1 MPDVIN
7 QAQPPLEFIPPAFN
21 PSVLRVIQLGLASYL
36 RWKTAISQVEANKV
50 EVLVNLYRQ
59 FQEGKIRF
67 LIAFRHPQ
75 ATDPLCL
82 GYLLSQLVPRLAR
95 QQRISLQHPTHAHF
109 IYDRGITLWAGN
121 QVGWI
126 ASRLGAT
133 PIQRGKA
140 DWTGLRLARDL
151 FTNGRFPMAAAP
163 EGATNGLSEIVNP
176 LEPGIAQM
184 GFWCAEDLQKAGRD
198 EQVLIVPIGI
208 QYSYVAAPWDAIAN
222 LLTQL
227 ESYCGLPLY
236 QEISSYTPSTSPPPH
251 SFYPRLLRLA
261 ERLLSL
267 MEDFYTR
274 FYHQK
279 LPEIQTQSQ
288 DINEL
293 IATRLNTLLNIVL
306 QVAENY
312 FDLQPKGN
320 FNDRCRRVEQ
330 AGWNYIFR
338 EDYKDVKSLSS
349 LERDLG
355 DRIAEEANL
364 RMWHMRLVES
374 LVAVTGNYVQE
385 KPTAERFA
393 ETTLLIWDVVTRI
406 RGGNPFQPPLLGKQ
420 TAKITVGEPLSI
432 SERYPVYKGS
442 RQGARLAVADFTK
455 DLQDAMEGLIM
466 K

>member
-21 PSVLRVIQLGLASYL
+21 PSVLRVIQLGLPSYL
-36 RWKTAISQVEANKV
+36 RWKTAISQVEANNV

-59 FQEGKIRF
+59 FQQRKIRF

-75 ATDPLCL
+75 TTDPLCL
-82 GYLLSQLVPRLAR
+82 GYLLSQLVPRVAR

-140 DWTGLRLARDL
+140 DWTGLRSARDL
-151 FTNGRFPMAAAP
+151 FANGRFPMAAAP

-184 GFWCAEDLQKAGRD
+184 GFWCAEDLQKAGRNQ
-198 EQVLIVPIGI
+198 QVLIVPIAI
-208 QYSYVAAPWDAIAN
+208 QYSYVTDPWDAIAN

-227 ESYCGLPLY
+227 EAYCGLP
-236 QEISSYTPSTSPPPH
+236 PHDHTSPHPD
-251 SFYPRLLRLA
+251 FLYPRLLRLA
-261 ERLLSL
+261 EHLLSL

-279 LPEIQTQSQ
+279 LPEIPTQSQ
-288 DINEL
+288 DINQI
-293 IATRLNTLLNIVL
+293 IAARLNTLLNIVL
-306 QVAENY
+306 QVAEQY
-312 FDLQPKGN
+312 FDLQSKGN

-364 RMWHMRLVES
+364 RMWHMRLVEN

-406 RGGNPFQPPLLGKQ
+406 KGGNPFQRPLLGQ
-420 TAKITVGEPLSI
+420 QRAKITVGEPLSI

-442 RQGARLAVADFTK
+442 RQGARQAVADFTK
-455 DLQDAMEGLIM
+455 DLQQAMEGLIV

>member
-21 PSVLRVIQLGLASYL
+21 RSVLRVIQLGLPSYL
-36 RWKTAISQVEANKV
+36 RWKTAISQVEANNV

-82 GYLLSQLVPRLAR
+82 GYLLSQLVPRVAR
-95 QQRISLQHPTHAHF
+95 QQGISLQHPTHAHF

-140 DWTGLRLARDL
+140 DWTGLRSARDL
-151 FTNGRFPMAAAP
+151 FANGRFPMAAAP

-176 LEPGIAQM
+176 LEPGIVQM
-184 GFWCAEDLQKAGRD
+184 GFWCAEDLQKAGRNQ
-198 EQVLIVPIGI
+198 QVLIVPIGI
-208 QYSYVAAPWDAIAN
+208 QYSYVTEPWDAIAN

-227 ESYCGLPLY
+227 ETYCGLP
-236 QEISSYTPSTSPPPH
+236 PHNHTSPRPD
-251 SFYPRLLRLA
+251 FLYPRLLRLA

-267 MEDFYTR
+267 IEGFYTR

-279 LPEIQTQSQ
+279 LPEIQTSSQ

-293 IATRLNTLLNIVL
+293 IAARLNTLLNIVL

-338 EDYKDVKSLSS
+338 EDYKDIKLLSP

-406 RGGNPFQPPLLGKQ
+406 RGGNPFQRPLLGKQ
-420 TAKITVGEPLSI
+420 KAKITVGEPLSI

-442 RQGARLAVADFTK
+442 RQGARQAVADFTK
-455 DLQDAMEGLIM
+455 DLQQAMEDLIV